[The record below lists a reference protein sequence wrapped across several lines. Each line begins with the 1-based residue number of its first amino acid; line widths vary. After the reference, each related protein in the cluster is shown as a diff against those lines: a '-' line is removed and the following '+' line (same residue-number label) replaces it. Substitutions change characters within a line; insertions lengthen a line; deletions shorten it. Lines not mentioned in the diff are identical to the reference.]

1 MHCSKSL
8 SGGNRST
15 IRNTFQCRP
24 YLISF
29 GSTVIQKIIPCIN
42 DFSFFATL
50 PSTSVGT
57 PCSQEGQVMIISQSS
72 PQCTKKVYHHTKYWR
87 YDPPAYLWDAISNY
101 ATWNRVQWS
110 YNGGIMERYPLYHLW
125 PLFLWWRWRFTEEHW
140 LFLHEFAHQQ
150 PRKLSCTCSTF
161 WSHLLGLRCTC
172 LGVPTGIWTL
182 QWKLIQ
188 YFGVLEWL
196 RS

>member
-1 MHCSKSL
+1 MIFPSLQHC
-8 SGGNRST
+8 
-15 IRNTFQCRP
+15 
-24 YLISF
+24 
-29 GSTVIQKIIPCIN
+29 
-42 DFSFFATL
+42 L
-50 PSTSVGT
+50 PRVLALLVPRRGKLWSYPKALHSAQYTN
-57 PCSQEGQVMIISQSS
+57 
-72 PQCTKKVYHHTKYWR
+72 YWR
-87 YDPPAYLWDAISNY
+87 YDMNRQLTPAMQCETGYNGV
-101 ATWNRVQWS
+101 TMEVQWS
-110 YNGGIMERYPLYHLW
+110 YNRGIMERYPLDHLW
-125 PLFLWWRWRFTEEHW
+125 PLFLWWRWRFTEEHC

-161 WSHLLGLRCTC
+161 WSHLLDVRCTC